1 MKVLLIGDSIRLFYE
16 EALRKELG
24 DAYQVYSPAENCRFA
39 AYAANSL
46 RFWLNDFPKP
56 DIIHFN
62 AGLWDT
68 GILFGENESFT
79 PLDHYVFYMKRI
91 LKTLQTTGAK
101 IIFATTTPTDENKR
115 FESNPRFAS
124 QQNEIIKAYNQAV
137 LEAFSGED
145 IVIDDLYAVINANK
159 EGFISGDYIH
169 PSKAGVNALA
179 KAAAKCI
186 RRVGKGLR
194 PKADDSA
201 IPKKASS
208 SAVNQKTL
216 Q

>member
-16 EALRKELG
+16 EALKKELG

-79 PLDHYVFYMKRI
+79 PLEH
-91 LKTLQTTGAK
+91 
-101 IIFATTTPTDENKR
+101 
-115 FESNPRFAS
+115 
-124 QQNEIIKAYNQAV
+124 
-137 LEAFSGED
+137 
-145 IVIDDLYAVINANK
+145 
-159 EGFISGDYIH
+159 
-169 PSKAGVNALA
+169 
-179 KAAAKCI
+179 
-186 RRVGKGLR
+186 
-194 PKADDSA
+194 
-201 IPKKASS
+201 
-208 SAVNQKTL
+208 
-216 Q
+216 